1 MERARIVLL
10 AAAGMQDKQ
19 IAAKLRI
26 MPEKAARWR
35 NRFLDGGLAA
45 LDKDAPRPGRTPT
58 ITPAKIQEVIRKTTQ
73 EKPSNAT
80 HWSTRSMAQAAG
92 LSEKSVRRIW
102 RQHGLKPHLAR
113 TFKVSNDP
121 QFAEKLEAIIGLYLN
136 PPEHAIVLCADEK
149 SQIQALDRTQPG
161 LPLKKGRCG
170 TMTHDYKRNGTA
182 TLFAAMSTLDGT
194 VISMCDDRHRHQEWL
209 KFLRVIDDV
218 TPPDKE
224 LHVIADNYATH
235 KHPKVQKWLARHP
248 RFHVYFT
255 PTSSSWLNMVER
267 FFRDLTEQ
275 RLRRGIFR
283 DVEVST
289 ATRVSRSCPPK
300 SSMKQSSTW
309 RLTSRRAPTNRTQ
322 AMSSPVELPVA
333 SCVRRDSPRLPLV
346 KMSSNTSGRWT
357 RTSNTSSTT
366 TSGRW
371 SRFLPRTSA
380 RSWIATLD
388 LGSRS

>member
-1 MERARIVLL
+1 MRVARPVVLTTEQRDMLESRARARSASARSVERARIVLL
-10 AAAGMQDKQ
+10 AASGMQDKQ

-35 NRFLDGGLAA
+35 NRFLDGGLVA
-45 LDKDAPRPGRTPT
+45 LDKDAPRPGRLST

-73 EKPSNAT
+73 EKPINAT
-80 HWSTRSMAQAAG
+80 HWSTRVMAKAAK

-102 RQHGLKPHLAR
+102 HKHGLKPHLSR

-209 KFLRVIDDV
+209 KFLRVRVRQAFCVNGCVI
-218 TPPDKE
+218 
-224 LHVIADNYATH
+224 LHA
-235 KHPKVQKWLARHP
+235 
-248 RFHVYFT
+248 
-255 PTSSSWLNMVER
+255 SS
-267 FFRDLTEQ
+267 
-275 RLRRGIFR
+275 
-283 DVEVST
+283 
-289 ATRVSRSCPPK
+289 
-300 SSMKQSSTW
+300 
-309 RLTSRRAPTNRTQ
+309 
-322 AMSSPVELPVA
+322 
-333 SCVRRDSPRLPLV
+333 LV
-346 KMSSNTSGRWT
+346 
-357 RTSNTSSTT
+357 
-366 TSGRW
+366 
-371 SRFLPRTSA
+371 
-380 RSWIATLD
+380 D
-388 LGSRS
+388 